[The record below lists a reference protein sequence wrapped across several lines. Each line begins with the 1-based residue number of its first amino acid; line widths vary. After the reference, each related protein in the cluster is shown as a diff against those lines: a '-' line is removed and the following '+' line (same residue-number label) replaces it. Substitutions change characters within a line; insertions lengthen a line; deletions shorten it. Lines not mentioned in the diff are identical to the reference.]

1 MFCAF
6 LWENSVYLQEKVI
19 MEEQKKNWIN
29 ENGNLC
35 FLWEGDD
42 SKSIMTCA
50 FVILALLI
58 ASFTISSFWHESFM
72 FIGLIGSAIV
82 FCIDYYQ
89 ITNNEKKEDKVLL
102 EHVKTKL
109 DAQINAY
116 ISKQDD
122 NIQEKKRCV
131 FYHAQGTY
139 GRIKGTY
146 ILVLFSDG
154 SVIEYELMPH
164 TLNEHRY
171 YELQSVPNACKEEE
185 ALKAIIP
192 YYSIKKFASKLTLSV
207 NTQLNLFIIGSI
219 LISSIL
225 AVLVFWTFIH
235 FNIKY
240 IFLCVIGYSC
250 FHFTYYK
257 LFGNC
262 IKVKTLT
269 WIVDMPI
276 IFLGIITKLAQPA
289 MVIWGGLILPIFMT
303 AGVSLI
309 IIHIIKFLTNITI
322 SYHTLLFFLLTI
334 SEIICVH
341 APKVTKR
348 IIRNSPLRNWGNHKY
363 ETYNEEL
370 ALYIRSPKNYNFIF
384 SVLYVIF
391 LCLTSFKQIEYH
403 SYLFS
408 ADIDNAILKS
418 FLVFLAFST
427 MKQKSEDVE
436 INTKDLLIKI
446 NGLFSHNEE

>member
-1 MFCAF
+1 
-6 LWENSVYLQEKVI
+6 
-19 MEEQKKNWIN
+19 
-29 ENGNLC
+29 
-35 FLWEGDD
+35 
-42 SKSIMTCA
+42 
-50 FVILALLI
+50 
-58 ASFTISSFWHESFM
+58 
-72 FIGLIGSAIV
+72 
-82 FCIDYYQ
+82 
-89 ITNNEKKEDKVLL
+89 
-102 EHVKTKL
+102 
-109 DAQINAY
+109 
-116 ISKQDD
+116 
-122 NIQEKKRCV
+122 
-131 FYHAQGTY
+131 
-139 GRIKGTY
+139 
-146 ILVLFSDG
+146 
-154 SVIEYELMPH
+154 
-164 TLNEHRY
+164 
-171 YELQSVPNACKEEE
+171 
-185 ALKAIIP
+185 
-192 YYSIKKFASKLTLSV
+192 
-207 NTQLNLFIIGSI
+207 
-219 LISSIL
+219 
-225 AVLVFWTFIH
+225 
-235 FNIKY
+235 
-240 IFLCVIGYSC
+240 
-250 FHFTYYK
+250 
-257 LFGNC
+257 
-262 IKVKTLT
+262 
-269 WIVDMPI
+269 MPI